1 MKTLLISILILPY
14 IIGLLQYNNAKMVI
28 ENLTDKTDGEI
39 VSVYDI
45 NPDYFD
51 LFMLTQSEAKLCALV
66 AVEEIIA
73 AIPTQPSKNE
83 NESIDA
89 IMYWINVKQEIENI

>member
-39 VSVYDI
+39 VSVLYTFDFKLDVSDT
-45 NPDYFD
+45 PSFTDYYKSG
-51 LFMLTQSEAKLCALV
+51 LLTIKHL
-66 AVEEIIA
+66 
-73 AIPTQPSKNE
+73 
-83 NESIDA
+83 
-89 IMYWINVKQEIENI
+89 